1 MACSARIQLGPLA
14 AALRAWALL
23 AGLPLAV
30 AANAAE
36 PLGEAGAEPTSG
48 PLGTERPAAQ
58 ESSAVPGGIHRFPLP
73 KGMNFARYRGKPL
86 LIYRNQVILGIPL
99 DAAPGE
105 HRAQLTGPEGQR
117 THVFQVAPKQYP
129 EQRLTIDNPR
139 MVDPLPEDLVRIRE
153 EIERQLAQYER
164 FTLRPLDLAPFVQP
178 VAGEVSSPFGR
189 RRILNGQPRNPH
201 SGLDIAAPADAPVL
215 APAPGLVSMTA
226 DLFFNGKTLFLDH
239 GQGLITMYCHLNR
252 IHVAEGEEVRRGEM
266 LGQVGATGRA
276 TGPHLHWSVSL
287 NGHRVD
293 PALAMRIFGSP

>member
-1 MACSARIQLGPLA
+1 
-14 AALRAWALL
+14 
-23 AGLPLAV
+23 
-30 AANAAE
+30 
-36 PLGEAGAEPTSG
+36 
-48 PLGTERPAAQ
+48 
-58 ESSAVPGGIHRFPLP
+58 
-73 KGMNFARYRGKPL
+73 MNLARYQGKPL
-86 LIYRNQVILGIPL
+86 LIHRSQVILGIPL

-105 HRAQLTGPEGQR
+105 HQVELAGPQGQR

-139 MVDPLPEDLVRIRE
+139 LVDPLPEDLARIRE
-153 EIERQLAQYER
+153 ETKRQLAQYER
-164 FTLRPLDLAPFVQP
+164 FTLRPLDLVPFVQP

-201 SGLDIAAPADAPVL
+201 SGLDIAAPTDAPVL
-215 APAPGLVSMTA
+215 APAPGLVAMTA
-226 DLFFNGKTLFLDH
+226 DLFFNGKTVFLDH

-293 PALAMRIFGSP
+293 PALAMRMFRSP